1 MLEKSLEKFTQK
13 WSNEEGPGVLYVSK
27 VGAPFVL
34 VTQILPL
41 TFQGGVCVVPD
52 YLSTSF
58 QRGLT
63 YICFG
68 YFVPF
73 TKEIFCMDP
82 ETDWWLGPGLFLIR
96 KP

>member
-34 VTQILPL
+34 VTQMLPL

-82 ETDWWLGPGLFLIR
+82 ETDW
-96 KP
+96 